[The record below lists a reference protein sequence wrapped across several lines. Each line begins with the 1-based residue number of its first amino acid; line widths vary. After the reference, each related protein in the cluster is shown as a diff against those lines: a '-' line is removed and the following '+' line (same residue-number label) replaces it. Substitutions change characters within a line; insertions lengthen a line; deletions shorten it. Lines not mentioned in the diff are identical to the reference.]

1 MRVLLLGCVA
11 SLSLSTVAV
20 AQPSKASDVQ
30 KMAKDDCA
38 RARAAGRTCVINI
51 EDGDVH
57 EGEVPKGDGQGFT
70 GISFGKSG
78 SLIRLR
84 RDFIREIMKSAE
96 DL

>member
-1 MRVLLLGCVA
+1 MRVLLLGLVA

-38 RARAAGRTCVINI
+38 RARAAGKTCVLDM
-51 EDGDVH
+51 EADVH
-57 EGEVPKGDGQGFT
+57 EGAVPKGDGEGFT
-70 GISFGKSG
+70 GLGFGKAG